1 MNYRAL
7 SKLILSAFILLFTAD
22 ISAQIGQR
30 FLETL
35 GREMVNVSSQSL
47 GGGGFYAVNI
57 FADPTFISPD
67 SVGINIT
74 RHDSKGNNDWSF
86 DHVIDDAT
94 FSLVNRSVESAR
106 LAADTLMVVVS
117 DATTA
122 DNTGLKYLIKIAPN
136 GILVSS
142 QIVRDLDDAD
152 NTKSYI
158 SNPKVLSSLDG
169 LSINYFAT
177 HDSGDTVGIH
187 REQIDGQFNSLVS
200 QSYYAMTLDSLDSLL
215 VDISITDLEMSIDS
229 GFVLS
234 MAIGD
239 DNRMVGMIDL
249 DSLGVP
255 RQAVSFQAVDTLDF
269 TVEFNAIAQ
278 TDDFGYVA
286 VGFCQHEALP
296 RSIVVRLDSSLNVQW
311 SRMLEMEGQNIA
323 GDVIIADNG
332 EIVVAGKYQD
342 IAFNSANYAIFM
354 DTLGE
359 VINSASYQNEH
370 SLFAALMSGVN
381 PGVDLSKDNFNMTI
395 NMTTTGVP
403 GFGMLNNFSPIW
415 IGMDQEG
422 GAFCDDTLTVN
433 FIDLPLTR
441 DTLGIRNTLLAQRDT
456 LELQQTDFSRY
467 NLLVLNLRDTVFCP
481 QDPVIFTL
489 DATQPG
495 ATSYMW
501 STMETT
507 PMITVTEPREYS
519 VTVTIG
525 ERICY
530 ILCDTTNIEQ
540 QMFPEI
546 DLEQQNDHCE
556 NRELTY
562 TAVLANQPMGDNTN
576 IMPSITSFVWTDV
589 NGDTI
594 SRESSLTVPSEPGST
609 FQVQIIDNCGNPAET
624 VFIVPDLF
632 PPNDADIQ
640 FNSDRLCEEG
650 LLTLLAAWNGTNVM
664 PPFTYLWGDGE
675 MTEAINIDVS
685 QAGDFVVT
693 VTDACGHTSVAM
705 RTIDAEQFETP
716 DPSVSIIDSAVNCD
730 SEGPFITLTAEI
742 ENVPPLFQNQIEI
755 VWSTG
760 VEDSES
766 IIITEPGPFSVTV
779 TVCDSVRIASID
791 ITDMLDVEPPSLDI
805 TAGEYNPELC
815 SVPLSATGIMV
826 SDAGVELTFV
836 WSIDNQTGPSID
848 VMEPGTYSVIVTD
861 LCGLTAEAFVTVD
874 EAAFNVGLPTVEIN
888 PSELNGIQCG
898 LDLNAITTPGIS
910 GPIQT
915 IEWTP
920 FGSGDR
926 ITVTE
931 PGIYSVM
938 VTDSCGRMAE
948 AEIMISENDLAF
960 PDPDVEIDSVLN
972 DECDQV
978 LTARVDLNG
987 IPGLS
992 VGSFEWSTGQSSD
1005 SITVSEAGEFS
1016 VTVTDNCGN
1025 TGGDILSL
1033 EALGEDLEFPNIF
1046 FPDTRILSET
1056 IQATGEEF
1064 TDNNTFGPFIRSCP
1078 ELFDDYNLQVFNRW
1092 GKRVFETSFVEER
1105 WSGSLD
1111 NQGERLEETVYFWQ
1125 ATYNGRTDHGS
1136 VTLVRNN

>member
-7 SKLILSAFILLFTAD
+7 SKLTLCAFILLFTAD
-22 ISAQIGQR
+22 VSAQIGQR

-35 GREMVNVSSQSL
+35 DREMVNVSSQSL

-57 FADPTFISPD
+57 FADPTFNSPD

-74 RHDSKGNNDWSF
+74 RHDTKGNNDWSF

-117 DATTA
+117 DATTE
-122 DNTGLKYLIKIAPN
+122 DNSGLKYLIKIAPDAT
-136 GILVSS
+136 LVST
-142 QIVRDLDDAD
+142 QIVRDLDDSD

-187 REQIDGQFNSLVS
+187 REQIDGGFNSLVS
-200 QSYYAMTLDSLDSLL
+200 QSYYAMTLDSLDSLM

-249 DSLGVP
+249 DSLGAP

-269 TVEFNAIAQ
+269 TLEFNAIAQ
-278 TDDFGYVA
+278 TEDFGYVA
-286 VGFCQHEALP
+286 VGFCQHEAFP

-342 IAFNSANYAIFM
+342 NAFNSANYAIFM

-403 GFGMLNNFSPIW
+403 GFGMLNNFAPLW

-433 FIDLPLTR
+433 FIDVPLVR

-495 ATSYMW
+495 ATGYMW

-507 PMITVTEPREYS
+507 PMITVTEPGEYS
-519 VTVTIG
+519 ATVTIG

-540 QMFPEI
+540 QQFPVI
-546 DLEQQNDHCE
+546 SLGFRNDHCE

-562 TAVLANQPMGDNTN
+562 TAGSSTN
-576 IMPSITSFVWTDV
+576 IAGGVIWTDV

-594 SRESSLTVPSEPGST
+594 STEPSLTVPSEPGTT
-609 FQVQIIDNCGNPAET
+609 FQVQIIDNCDNPADT
-624 VFIVPDLF
+624 VFTVPDLF
-632 PPNDADIQ
+632 PPDNAGIGFDASRICD
-640 FNSDRLCEEG
+640 EG
-650 LLTLLAAWNGTNVM
+650 ILTLVANWDDGVQDLMAYA
-664 PPFTYLWGDGE
+664 WGDGQ
-675 MTEAINIDVS
+675 TTPTIDIDVT
-685 QAGDFVVT
+685 QAGDYVVT
-693 VTDACGHTSVAM
+693 VTDMCGHTSVAM
-705 RTIDAEQFETP
+705 RTISPDDFATP
-716 DPSVSIIDSAVNCD
+716 DHSVSIVDSAVNCD
-730 SEGPFITLTAEI
+730 SGQPSITLTADI
-742 ENVPPLFQNQIEI
+742 EDVPPLFQNAIEI
-755 VWSTG
+755 EWNTG
-760 VEDSES
+760 AMNTES
-766 IIITEPGPFSVTV
+766 IIITEPGTFSVTV
-779 TVCDSVRIASID
+779 TVCDSVRTASID
-791 ITDMLDVEPPSLDI
+791 ITDMLDVSPPSLDI
-805 TAGEYNPELC
+805 TAGEFNPGIC

-826 SDAGVELTFV
+826 SDAGVDLEFV
-836 WSIDNQTGPSID
+836 WSIANQTGPSVD
-848 VMEPGTYSVIVTD
+848 VSVPGIYSVTVTD
-861 LCGLTAEAFVTVD
+861 RCGLTAEASVTVD
-874 EAAFNVGLPTVEIN
+874 EAAFNVGLPTVEID
-888 PSELNGIQCG
+888 PGALNGLQCG
-898 LDLNAITTPGIS
+898 IELNAITTEGIS
-910 GPIQT
+910 GPIRT

-920 FGSGDR
+920 FALGDR

-931 PGIYSVM
+931 PGLYSVT
-938 VTDSCGRMAE
+938 VSDNCARTAE
-948 AEIMISENDLAF
+948 AEIMISEDQLAF
-960 PDPDVEIDSVLN
+960 PDPGVDISSVLN
-972 DECDQV
+972 EECDQV
-978 LTARVDLNG
+978 LTAGVDLNG

-992 VGSFEWSTGQSSD
+992 IGSFEWNTGQAD
-1005 SITVSEAGEFS
+1005 ENIAVSEAGEFS

-1025 TGGDILSL
+1025 TGGATLTLD
-1033 EALGEDLEFPNIF
+1033 ALGEDLAFPNIF
-1046 FPDTRILSET
+1046 FPDTRLESE
-1056 IQATGEEF
+1056 QLPDGGGAFE
-1064 TDNNTFGPFIRSCP
+1064 DNNTFGPYIESCP
-1078 ELFDDYNLQVFNRW
+1078 ELFGDYNLQVFNRW
-1092 GKRVFETSFVEER
+1092 GKRVFETSFVDER

-1111 NQGERLEETVYFWQ
+1111 NQGNRLEEEVYFWQ